1 MTMRRAIIVFGVL
14 AALNVAAYLLPVRW
28 DMTDDKHYSLSKA
41 SKALL
46 RQSDAPIEVT
56 LLLEGDLNA
65 GFRRLKKAT
74 EETIAEMNVF
84 GQFTILSPRAR
95 LLHNSQFTMH
105 DADSLGLRPI
115 VIHEREQNGKT
126 AQTTVYPYA
135 IMSYK
140 GRKAV
145 VTLLKNTRGL
155 SGEENLNASIEQLE
169 FAFMEA
175 LHLLQQTETPRVAI
189 LEGHGEPDEAHT
201 YDLMSALSKYF
212 AVDRGQIEAY
222 PQQCSTDD
230 HRQSDRAKL
239 FTREGKGEKSAIDS
253 HILDGYKAVI
263 VLNPQTAFSE
273 QERFVIDQ
281 YIMRGGAVLWA
292 LNGVRF
298 SETVLQSEGFTP
310 ILPLELGLTDMLF
323 RYGVRVNP
331 ALVQDVQCLPIPVN
345 VSSDPSQPNLQ
356 PMPWTYA
363 PLLLTSQGSPITK
376 NMGQVMSTFVSPID
390 AVGGE
395 DGIEKRVLLAT
406 STASRVTAT
415 PGEVDLN
422 DLNPDMAA
430 FQYQYVPVAVSMEGV
445 FPSAFAHRMVP
456 EGIESDE
463 PIRKTSAKTR
473 QVVIG
478 SGSILLNE
486 TQKGQVLPMGYD
498 RYSSMQFSNRDFAA
512 NAMLWLTDSEG
523 LISLREKSI
532 ALRLLN
538 DKRAHEERQQVQ
550 AISTILPVAILA
562 IIGGIVFVIRKRKYV
577 KGER

>member
-1 MTMRRAIIVFGVL
+1 MLSVMATIVVL
-14 AALNVAAYLLPVRW
+14 SHVWVVRW
-28 DMTDDKHYSLSKA
+28 DLTDDKHYSLSES
-41 SKALL
+41 SKKMLSILDHRA
-46 RQSDAPIEVT
+46 EVT
-56 LLLEGDLNA
+56 LLLGGDLNA

-74 EETIAEMNVF
+74 EETLEELAVYADIRVKDGWSAAQENGLM
-84 GQFTILSPRAR
+84 
-95 LLHNSQFTMH
+95 
-105 DADSLGLRPI
+105 DSLGLRPI

-135 IMSYK
+135 IIEYNGK
-140 GRKAV
+140 RAV

-175 LHLLQQTETPRVAI
+175 LHLLQQTETPRVAN

-212 AVDRGQIEAY
+212 QVDRGSIVER
-222 PQQCSTDD
+222 PLRSKTK
-230 HRQSDRAKL
+230 DRDEVAQ
-239 FTREGKGEKSAIDS
+239 RPINS

-263 VLNPQTAFSE
+263 IVNPQTAFSE
-273 QERFVIDQ
+273 AERFVIDQ
-281 YIMRGGAVLWA
+281 YIMRGGAVLWS
-292 LNGVRF
+292 LNGVRL
-298 SETVLQSEGFTP
+298 SEEVLQREGFTP
-310 ILPLELGLTDMLF
+310 ILPLDLGLTDMLF

-331 ALVQDVQCLPIPVN
+331 ALVQDIQCLPIPVN
-345 VSSDPSQPNLQ
+345 VSSDPGQPNLQ

-376 NMGQVMSTFVSPID
+376 DLGQVMSTFVSPID

-422 DLNPDMAA
+422 DLNPDMNTFA
-430 FQYQYVPVAVSMEGV
+430 YQYVPVAVSMEGS

-456 EGIESDE
+456 EGIETDE
-463 PIRKTSAKTR
+463 PIRKSGAKTR

-478 SGSILLNE
+478 SGSVMINE
-486 TQKGQVLPMGYD
+486 TMKNQVLPMGYD
-498 RYSSMQFSNRDFAA
+498 RYSGMQFSNRDFAT
-512 NAMLWLTDSEG
+512 NAVLWLTDGDG
-523 LISLREKSI
+523 LIALREKSV

-538 DKRAHEERQQVQ
+538 DKRAHEKRMQVQ
-550 AISTILPVAILA
+550 LVSTICPIAILA
-562 IIGGIVFVIRKRKYV
+562 LIGGIVFVIRKRKY
-577 KGER
+577 ER

>member
-1 MTMRRAIIVFGVL
+1 
-14 AALNVAAYLLPVRW
+14 
-28 DMTDDKHYSLSKA
+28 
-41 SKALL
+41 
-46 RQSDAPIEVT
+46 
-56 LLLEGDLNA
+56 
-65 GFRRLKKAT
+65 
-74 EETIAEMNVF
+74 
-84 GQFTILSPRAR
+84 
-95 LLHNSQFTMH
+95 
-105 DADSLGLRPI
+105 
-115 VIHEREQNGKT
+115 
-126 AQTTVYPYA
+126 
-135 IMSYK
+135 
-140 GRKAV
+140 
-145 VTLLKNTRGL
+145 
-155 SGEENLNASIEQLE
+155 
-169 FAFMEA
+169 
-175 LHLLQQTETPRVAI
+175 
-189 LEGHGEPDEAHT
+189 
-201 YDLMSALSKYF
+201 
-212 AVDRGQIEAY
+212 
-222 PQQCSTDD
+222 
-230 HRQSDRAKL
+230 
-239 FTREGKGEKSAIDS
+239 
-253 HILDGYKAVI
+253 
-263 VLNPQTAFSE
+263 
-273 QERFVIDQ
+273 
-281 YIMRGGAVLWA
+281 
-292 LNGVRF
+292 
-298 SETVLQSEGFTP
+298 
-310 ILPLELGLTDMLF
+310 MLF

-498 RYSSMQFSNRDFAA
+498 RYSGMQFSNRDFAA

>member
-1 MTMRRAIIVFGVL
+1 MRKYSYYIFLCGLWLLLIGVL
-14 AALNVAAYLLPVRW
+14 ELRPVRW
-28 DMTDDKHYSLSKA
+28 DLTDDKHYSLSES
-41 SKALL
+41 SKKMLSLL
-46 RQSDAPIEVT
+46 DHRAEVT
-56 LLLEGDLNA
+56 LLLGGDLNA

-74 EETIAEMNVF
+74 EETLEELAVYADIRVKDGWSAAQEN
-84 GQFTILSPRAR
+84 GLT
-95 LLHNSQFTMH
+95 
-105 DADSLGLRPI
+105 DSLGLRPI

-135 IMSYK
+135 IIEYNGK
-140 GRKAV
+140 RAV

-212 AVDRGQIEAY
+212 QVDRGSVTMNELTNERVNA
-222 PQQCSTDD
+222 
-230 HRQSDRAKL
+230 
-239 FTREGKGEKSAIDS
+239 

-281 YIMRGGAVLWA
+281 YIMRGGAVLWS
-292 LNGVRF
+292 LNGVKL
-298 SETVLQSEGFTP
+298 SEEVLQREGFTP
-310 ILPLELGLTDMLF
+310 ILPLDLGLTDMLF

-331 ALVQDVQCLPIPVN
+331 ALVQDIQCLPIPVN
-345 VSSDPSQPNLQ
+345 VSSDPQQPNLQ

-376 NMGQVMSTFVSPID
+376 DLGQVMSTFVSPID

-422 DLNPDMAA
+422 DLNPDMSTFA
-430 FQYQYVPVAVSMEGV
+430 YQYVPVAVSMEGS
-445 FPSAFAHRMVP
+445 FPSAFAHRMAP
-456 EGIESDE
+456 EGIETDE
-463 PIRKTSAKTR
+463 PIRKSSAKTR

-478 SGSILLNE
+478 SGSVMINE
-486 TQKGQVLPMGYD
+486 TMKNQALPMGYD
-498 RYSSMQFSNRDFAA
+498 RYSGMQFSNRDFAT
-512 NAMLWLTDSEG
+512 NAVLWLTDGDG
-523 LISLREKSI
+523 LIALREKSV

-538 DKRAHEERQQVQ
+538 DKRAHEQRAGIQ
-550 AISTILPVAILA
+550 AFSTILPVAILA
-562 IIGGIVFVIRKRKYV
+562 LIGGIVFVVRKRKY
-577 KGER
+577 ERQ

>member
-1 MTMRRAIIVFGVL
+1 MVALSHVFV
-14 AALNVAAYLLPVRW
+14 VRW
-28 DMTDDKHYSLSKA
+28 DLTDDKHYSLSEA
-41 SKALL
+41 SKTLL
-46 RQSDAPIEVT
+46 RQTDEPIHVT
-56 LLLEGDLNA
+56 LLLNGDLNA

-74 EETIAEMNVF
+74 EETIEEMDVYADIKMAEDDEHKMAESS
-84 GQFTILSPRAR
+84 GLS
-95 LLHNSQFTMH
+95 
-105 DADSLGLRPI
+105 PI

-135 IMSYK
+135 LMEYK
-140 GRKAV
+140 GRKSI

-175 LHLLQQTETPRVAI
+175 LHLLQQAETPRVAI
-189 LEGHGEPDEAHT
+189 LEGHGEPDEGHT
-201 YDLMSALSKYF
+201 YDLMSVLSKYYQI
-212 AVDRGQIEAY
+212 DRG
-222 PQQCSTDD
+222 SLV
-230 HRQSDRAKL
+230 SD
-239 FTREGKGEKSAIDS
+239 TIDA

-263 VLNPQTAFSE
+263 VVNPQTAFSDA
-273 QERFVIDQ
+273 ERFVLDQ

-298 SETVLQSEGFTP
+298 SEQVLQSEGFTP
-310 ILPLELGLTDMLF
+310 VLPLELGLTDMLF

-331 ALVQDVQCLPIPVN
+331 ALIQDIQCLPIPVN
-345 VSSDPSQPNLQ
+345 VSSDPSQTNLQ

-415 PGEVDLN
+415 PGEVNLN
-422 DLNPDMAA
+422 DMNPDMNT
-430 FQYQYVPVAVSMEGV
+430 FQYQYVPVAVSMEGE
-445 FPSAFAHRMVP
+445 FNSSFAHRMVP
-456 EGIESDE
+456 EGVQTDE
-463 PIRKTSAKTR
+463 PIRKTGVKTR

-486 TQKGQVLPMGYD
+486 LQKGQALPMGYD
-498 RYSSMQFSNRDFAA
+498 RYSGMQFSNRDFAA

-523 LISLREKSI
+523 LISLREKSVV
-532 ALRLLN
+532 LRLLN
-538 DKRAHEERQQVQ
+538 DKRAHDRRAIVQ
-550 AISTILPVAILA
+550 AISTVLPIVILA
-562 IIGGIVFVIRKRKYV
+562 LIGGIVFVIRKRKY
-577 KGER
+577 ERI